1 MASENSSTSFVGQI
15 RARLFGL
22 TIVLLLLSLIAV
34 SLDALR
40 QFEGDLVPEMD
51 KKAVAVGQSLSR
63 DIQRALDYGIPIDKL
78 VGVNSFLNA
87 TKESHAEIK
96 YLSVTDVSGKVLF
109 NVGDAPK
116 GLEGYLRKAVVEGS
130 SVPVG
135 GLLMSGL
142 SLDVT
147 IAGTSTAVGRLH
159 VGIDEKFVQKK
170 LEDIIY
176 DVMIVLLVALLITFE
191 LLLFLMTANIS
202 RPIES
207 VHRLMSKVEVGDFRQ
222 ILAHDSR
229 DEVGRFV
236 NTLNGIVRDVNNH
249 YRLIEEKVADALQR
263 TGDDAIAMR
272 KKLSAHLQQIH
283 DRVHLARDSEPE
295 EVRER
300 SLVDVRTPM
309 FIFIFAEELSRSF
322 FPLFVSEL
330 YRPVPGLTHDMVIGL
345 PISLFML
352 FVAIGTPFAGVWTD
366 RFGSRRI
373 FLAGAILA
381 IAGFIGTGLAPDLY
395 HLLLWRSLT
404 AVAYA
409 LITMSCQGYI
419 VAMTTKDN
427 RAQGMAVFIGAIM
440 VAAICGT
447 SIGGV
452 LADRLG
458 FRATFFMS
466 AVLAVV
472 AAIFVY
478 NTFQKRG
485 EGPTQAP
492 PKLRLTHFFQLLG
505 NMRFAALM
513 LFGAIPAKIILT
525 GFLFYLTPLYL
536 NELGNSQSEI
546 GRGMMVY
553 FIVMV
558 FGTPVFARLAD
569 KFGMRF
575 LPVMV
580 GGILAGGGAMVLFM
594 WHDTLAV
601 ILGVGALGAGHA
613 MSTAPL
619 ISMVPSIC
627 AAEVGSMGQTTVLG
641 VFRILERIGSV
652 AGPFLTA
659 FLVATFGNAQAIAYL
674 GALVL
679 VSTVLLGLF
688 FALAGMKRPDAP
700 AQGST

>member
-1 MASENSSTSFVGQI
+1 MPFVGPI

-40 QFEGDLVPEMD
+40 QFEADLVPEMD
-51 KKAVAVGQSLSR
+51 KKAEAVGQSLAR
-63 DIQRALDYGIPIDKL
+63 DITRALDYGIPVDKL
-78 VGVNSFLNA
+78 VGVDPFLTA
-87 TKESHAEIK
+87 TKDSHQEIK
-96 YLSVTDVSGKVLF
+96 YLAVSDLQGKVLF
-109 NVGDAPK
+109 SVGDAPA
-116 GLEGYLRKAVVEGS
+116 GLQAYLGKPVVAGES
-130 SVPVG
+130 QPIG
-135 GLLMSGL
+135 GLLMSGIEL
-142 SLDVT
+142 AT
-147 IAGTSTAVGRLH
+147 KNAGAATPAGRLY

-191 LLLFLMTANIS
+191 LLLFLMTTNIS

-222 ILAHDSR
+222 SLAHDSN

-236 NTLNGIVRDVNNH
+236 KTLNGIIREVNNH
-249 YRLIEEKVADALQR
+249 YRNVEERVSNALNQ
-263 TGDDAIAMR
+263 TGEEAVQMR
-272 KKLSAHLQQIH
+272 RKLAAHLHQLH
-283 DRVHLARDSEPE
+283 DRVHFAKDSEPD
-295 EVRER
+295 EVREK

-322 FPLFVSEL
+322 FPLYVTEL
-330 YRPVPGLTHDMVIGL
+330 YRPVPGLSQDMVIGL

-373 FLAGAILA
+373 FLTGAILA
-381 IAGFIGTGLAPDLY
+381 IAGFIGTGLSPDLY

-458 FRATFFMS
+458 FQATFFMS
-466 AVLAVV
+466 AVLALV
-472 AAIFVY
+472 AAVFVY
-478 NTFQKRG
+478 NTFQRRSEAAG
-485 EGPTQAP
+485 AEP
-492 PKLRLTHFFQLLG
+492 PKLRIVHFFQLLG
-505 NMRFAALM
+505 NARFAVLM

-536 NELGNSQSEI
+536 NQLGNSQSEI

-558 FGTPVFARLAD
+558 FGTPIFARLAD

-575 LPVMV
+575 LPVLV
-580 GGILAGGGAMVLFM
+580 GGVLAGGGAMVLFM
-594 WHDTLAV
+594 WYDTLAV
-601 ILGVGALGAGHA
+601 IAGVGALGAGHA
-613 MSTAPL
+613 LSTAPL

-627 AAEVGSMGQTTVLG
+627 AREVNLMGQTTVLG
-641 VFRILERIGSV
+641 VFRILERVGSV

-659 FLVATFGNAQAIAYL
+659 VLVAKFGNAEAIAYL
-674 GALVL
+674 GALVFA
-679 VSTVLLGLF
+679 STLIMGVF
-688 FALAGMKRPDAP
+688 FAIAGMGGKDA
-700 AQGST
+700 AEGTA

>member
-1 MASENSSTSFVGQI
+1 MTKEKSSTSFVGQI
-15 RARLFGL
+15 RVRLFGL
-22 TIVLLLLSLIAV
+22 TIILLLLSLIAV

-40 QFEGDLVPEMD
+40 QFERDLVPEMD

-63 DIQRALDYGIPIDKL
+63 DITRALDYGIPIDKL
-78 VGVNSFLNA
+78 VGVNPFLNA
-87 TKESHAEIK
+87 TKESHVEIK
-96 YLSVTDVSGKVLF
+96 YLAVSDMAGKVLF
-109 NVGDAPK
+109 SVGDAPA
-116 GLEGYLRKAVVEGS
+116 GLDAYLGKERAANE
-130 SVPVG
+130 SVAVG

-142 SLDVT
+142 ELVP
-147 IAGTSTAVGRLH
+147 STGAEKTPVGRLH

-191 LLLFLMTANIS
+191 LLLFLMTTNIS

-222 ILAHDSR
+222 SLAHDSN

-236 NTLNGIVRDVNNH
+236 NTLNAIIRDVNQH
-249 YRLIEEKVADALQR
+249 YRNIEGKVADALNQ
-263 TGDDAIAMR
+263 TGEDAILLR
-272 KKLSAHLQQIH
+272 KKLSAHLFQLR
-283 DRVHLARDSEPE
+283 DRVHFATADEPE
-295 EVRER
+295 EVREK

-322 FPLFVSEL
+322 FPLFVTEL
-330 YRPVPGLTHDMVIGL
+330 YRPVPGLTQDMVIGL

-366 RFGSRRI
+366 RYGSRRI
-373 FLAGAILA
+373 FLTGAILA
-381 IAGFIGTGLAPDLY
+381 IAGFIGTGLAPNLY

-404 AVAYA
+404 AIAYA

-419 VAMTTKDN
+419 VAMTTKEN

-458 FRATFFMS
+458 FRATFFMA
-466 AVLAVV
+466 AVLALV

-478 NTFQKRG
+478 NTFQRRRESG
-485 EGPTQAP
+485 AQEP
-492 PKLRLTHFFQLLG
+492 PKLRLVYFFQLLG

-513 LFGAIPAKIILT
+513 LFGAIPAKVILT

-558 FGTPVFARLAD
+558 FGTPIFARLAD
-569 KFGMRF
+569 RFGMRF
-575 LPVMV
+575 LPVLI
-580 GGILAGGGAMVLFM
+580 GGLLAGGGAMVLFL

-601 ILGVGALGAGHA
+601 IAGVGALGAGHA
-613 MSTAPL
+613 LSTAPL

-627 AAEVGSMGQTTVLG
+627 AHEVTVMGQTTVLG
-641 VFRILERIGSV
+641 VFRILERVGSV
-652 AGPFLTA
+652 VGPFLTA

-674 GALVL
+674 GAFVL
-679 VSTVLLGLF
+679 TSTVLMALF
-688 FALAGMKRPDAP
+688 FAIAGMRSPNAT
-700 AQGST
+700 AGAA

>member
-1 MASENSSTSFVGQI
+1 MEEQRSSSSFVAQI
-15 RARLFGL
+15 RARIFGL
-22 TIVLLLLSLIAV
+22 TIILLLLSLLAV
-34 SLDALR
+34 SFDALR
-40 QFEGDLVPEMD
+40 QFERDLVPEMD
-51 KKAVAVGQSLSR
+51 KKAVAVAQSLSR
-63 DIQRALDYGIPIDKL
+63 DITRAINYGIPVDQL
-78 VGVNSFLNA
+78 VGVNQFLNA
-87 TKESHAEIK
+87 TKESHTEIK
-96 YLSVTDVSGKVLF
+96 YLAVSDLSGKVLF
-109 NVGDAPK
+109 SVGAAPAGLDAYLREARPSGESHHVGDQ
-116 GLEGYLRKAVVEGS
+116 
-130 SVPVG
+130 
-135 GLLMSGL
+135 LMSGL
-142 SLDVT
+142 ELSAAHGAV
-147 IAGTSTAVGRLH
+147 STAVGRLH

-176 DVMIVLLVALLITFE
+176 DVLIVLLVALLITFE
-191 LLLFLMTANIS
+191 LLLFLMTTNIS

-222 ILAHDSR
+222 SLAHESN

-236 NTLNGIVRDVNNH
+236 NTLNAIIRDVNKH
-249 YRLIEEKVADALQR
+249 YRNIEEKVTEALNQ
-263 TGDDAIAMR
+263 TGEEAEQLRR
-272 KKLSAHLQQIH
+272 KLRAHLHQLH
-283 DRVHLARDSEPE
+283 DRVHFAKGDQPD

-322 FPLFVSEL
+322 FPLFVTEL
-330 YRPVPGLTHDMVIGL
+330 YRPVPGLTQDMVIGL

-366 RFGSRRI
+366 RYGSRRI
-373 FLAGAILA
+373 FLTGAILA
-381 IAGFIGTGLAPDLY
+381 VAGFIGTGLAPNLY
-395 HLLLWRSLT
+395 HLLLWRSVT
-404 AVAYA
+404 AIAYA

-419 VAMTTKDN
+419 VAMTTKEN

-458 FRATFFMS
+458 FRATFFMA
-466 AVLAVV
+466 AVLALV
-472 AAIFVY
+472 AAVFVY
-478 NTFQKRG
+478 NIFQRRSESSG
-485 EGPTQAP
+485 QEP
-492 PKLRLTHFFQLLG
+492 PKLKLSHFFQLLG
-505 NMRFAALM
+505 NTRFAALM
-513 LFGAIPAKIILT
+513 LFGAIPAKVILT

-558 FGTPVFARLAD
+558 FGTPIFARLAD
-569 KFGMRF
+569 RFGMRF

-580 GGILAGGGAMVLFM
+580 GGLLAGGGAMVLFI

-601 ILGVGALGAGHA
+601 IAGVGALGAGHA
-613 MSTAPL
+613 LSTAPL

-627 AAEVGSMGQTTVLG
+627 AREVAVMGQTTVLG
-641 VFRILERIGSV
+641 VFRILERVGSV

-659 FLVATFGNAQAIAYL
+659 FLVAKFGNAEAIAYL
-674 GALVL
+674 GAFVL
-679 VSTVLLGLF
+679 TATVLMGAF
-688 FALAGMKRPDAP
+688 FAVAGMRTPGAT
-700 AQGST
+700 AGAA